1 MVSAALLILWN
12 KIITHFSQYIYEIL
26 FFSHA
31 HKSTV
36 MSMKWNK
43 NGNWFLTASRDHLL
57 KLFDIR
63 NMKSDFQTFKGH
75 QKEATGGWIQRETY
89 HERNAVEEN

>member
-1 MVSAALLILWN
+1 
-12 KIITHFSQYIYEIL
+12 
-26 FFSHA
+26 
-31 HKSTV
+31 

-75 QKEATGGWIQRETY
+75 QKEATGGWIQRDTY